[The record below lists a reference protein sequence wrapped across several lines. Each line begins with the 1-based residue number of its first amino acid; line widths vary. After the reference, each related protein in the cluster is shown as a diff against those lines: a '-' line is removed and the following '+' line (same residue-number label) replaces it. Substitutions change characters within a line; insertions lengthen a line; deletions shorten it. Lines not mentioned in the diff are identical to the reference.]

1 MQSKEVKKWQD
12 EAALARYQMIA
23 PLLDP
28 EMDDAKR
35 CQLREEIAKRNGI
48 STRTLYRYEAGYRQD
63 QFNGLRP
70 MNREKKEVTGTS
82 GEL

>member
-35 CQLREEIAKRNGI
+35 CQLREEIAESIRHNP
-48 STRTLYRYEAGYRQD
+48 YQ
-63 QFNGLRP
+63 
-70 MNREKKEVTGTS
+70 V
-82 GEL
+82 